1 MIAPDTP
8 IYNQYQAVFFAR
20 RAVILAKIGLGTRLI
35 SITPH
40 HPSTTPITPSTTTYH
55 PSPLP
60 PHTSL
65 AAVSAFFFAF
75 SASFCCFLI
84 AFFERGWPSAL
95 HCRKK
100 NTLINQVPY
109 PYLCWSITV
118 LFLYPMHH
126 WFHSLTI
133 TASPLLYRAA
143 VFGVTGCK
151 SSVRLSVIFHFV
163 HKNARQENSKFYSNL
178 RNASS

>member
-1 MIAPDTP
+1 MTRIRQ
-8 IYNQYQAVFFAR
+8 I
-20 RAVILAKIGLGTRLI
+20 IGEGWQKLK
-35 SITPH
+35 
-40 HPSTTPITPSTTTYH
+40 
-55 PSPLP
+55 SP
-60 PHTSL
+60 
-65 AAVSAFFFAF
+65 
-75 SASFCCFLI
+75 
-84 AFFERGWPSAL
+84 
-95 HCRKK
+95 
-100 NTLINQVPY
+100 
-109 PYLCWSITV
+109 V
-118 LFLYPMHH
+118 L